1 MEKKNVTLRTER
13 LLLRRYKRS
22 DIPALLPLVG
32 AREVAAQTLR
42 IPHPYTEADAHAMFR
57 RFRKATGHWFGIFL
71 GPQQQL
77 CGGCGLT
84 IDPDHDRAEI
94 GYWIGVP
101 FWGKG
106 IATEA
111 VLELMRYG
119 FEDLKLHRIFA
130 ICYTGNDASLRILEK
145 LGMKYE
151 GRSRQHIKKW
161 GEYRDVENYGILADE
176 WRAGRL

>member
-1 MEKKNVTLRTER
+1 LSTER

-22 DIPALLPLVG
+22 DIPALLPLIG

-42 IPHPYTEADAHAMFR
+42 IPHPYTEADALAMFR
-57 RFRKATGHWFGIFL
+57 RFRKQTGHWFGIFL
-71 GPQQQL
+71 QPDKQL

-84 IDPDHDRAEI
+84 VDPDHDRAEI
-94 GYWIGVP
+94 GYWIGMP
-101 FWGKG
+101 FWGNG

-111 VLELMRYG
+111 ARELMRYG

-145 LGMKYE
+145 LGMKAE

-161 GEYRDVENYGILADE
+161 GEYRDIENYGILADD
-176 WRAGRL
+176 WKAVRL